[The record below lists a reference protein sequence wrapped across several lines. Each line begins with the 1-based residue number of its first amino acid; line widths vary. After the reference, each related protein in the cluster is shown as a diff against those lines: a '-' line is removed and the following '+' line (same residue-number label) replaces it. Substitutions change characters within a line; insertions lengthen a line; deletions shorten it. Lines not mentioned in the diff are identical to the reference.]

1 MQPHPAVFHCM
12 LWCALMATSAQS
24 RWQLSSQCLCSRH
37 ACKRIYRS
45 FCRCECSDKS
55 TTRQILACLDPSD
68 AQQEQWKQQGGPQA
82 ERALGRKPIPRTL
95 SVEESGRSSATLGTA
110 SAEEWLQQAAQE
122 VEKDGD
128 SPASRLQYQLIQG
141 ALPCKHPAK
150 VAVQTLAGEV

>member
-1 MQPHPAVFHCM
+1 
-12 LWCALMATSAQS
+12 MATSAQS

-45 FCRCECSDKS
+45 FCRCECSD
-55 TTRQILACLDPSD
+55 
-68 AQQEQWKQQGGPQA
+68 
-82 ERALGRKPIPRTL
+82 GRKPIPRTL